1 MILLHKTIA
10 EHETKVSSQE
20 IFHVQNGN
28 FMVTENI
35 DTQMNEALKNFF
47 IKGNI
52 AINHIFPLSKFMGC
66 NISFIREKED
76 TKFEQNAAKFLSQVP
91 AAKKLVEMLRKDRG
105 TWFLCFLNFRDK
117 IEHKSPQR
125 LMVQYSLQGDKVYA
139 QFPLI
144 DDIGLVDLI
153 VEVRAALTN
162 NPGPRRSS
170 GHVGDPSSRRS
181 WHIRSGRTQT
191 NNSWSATLRTL
202 AACSKTLARPIYLH
216 RACHNPSI
224 SPKASSSNQNGYHPG
239 STA

>member
-1 MILLHKTIA
+1 MILLHKTMA
-10 EHETKVSSQE
+10 EHEAKVSYQE
-20 IFHVQNGN
+20 IFHVQNGT

-144 DDIGLVDLI
+144 DDIGLVDLTQKLWQDLFTFIEDVIILLFRLKLPAQIKI
-153 VEVRAALTN
+153 VIIPEAQRDPLIPIKYATALDI
-162 NPGPRRSS
+162 SD
-170 GHVGDPSSRRS
+170 V
-181 WHIRSGRTQT
+181 TQPE
-191 NNSWSATLRTL
+191 RE
-202 AACSKTLARPIYLH
+202 
-216 RACHNPSI
+216 
-224 SPKASSSNQNGYHPG
+224 
-239 STA
+239 

>member
-1 MILLHKTIA
+1 MILLHKTMA
-10 EHETKVSSQE
+10 EHEAKVSYQE
-20 IFHVQNGN
+20 IFHVQNGT

-144 DDIGLVDLI
+144 DDIGLVDLTQKLWQDLFTFI
-153 VEVRAALTN
+153 EHVIILLFRLKLPVQIKMVIIPEAQRDPLIPIKYAIALDI
-162 NPGPRRSS
+162 SD
-170 GHVGDPSSRRS
+170 V
-181 WHIRSGRTQT
+181 TQPE
-191 NNSWSATLRTL
+191 RE
-202 AACSKTLARPIYLH
+202 
-216 RACHNPSI
+216 
-224 SPKASSSNQNGYHPG
+224 
-239 STA
+239 

>member
-1 MILLHKTIA
+1 MILLHKTMA
-10 EHETKVSSQE
+10 EHEAKVSYQE
-20 IFHVQNGN
+20 IFHVQNGT

-144 DDIGLVDLI
+144 DDIGLVDLTQKLWQDLFTFI
-153 VEVRAALTN
+153 EDVIILLFRLKLPVQIKMVIIPEAQRDPLIPIKYAIALDI
-162 NPGPRRSS
+162 SD
-170 GHVGDPSSRRS
+170 V
-181 WHIRSGRTQT
+181 TQPEREWNLFPNFDT
-191 NNSWSATLRTL
+191 S
-202 AACSKTLARPIYLH
+202 
-216 RACHNPSI
+216 
-224 SPKASSSNQNGYHPG
+224 HPTWG
-239 STA
+239 STRG